1 MCTHPNSGAVL
12 LVSLG
17 CKEFNRRALHE
28 AIEASGRPVELL
40 TIQRCGGT
48 KATIEQGRQWVE
60 TQLARLQTAA
70 TVALALNELVIGTK
84 CGGSDGLSGITINP
98 AVGHAFDQL
107 VDAGATVMFEETCEL
122 IGCEQHMAQRAV
134 NPELGN
140 EIIKAVQKADR
151 YYSDLGHGS
160 FGGGNIKYGLSTL

>member
-1 MCTHPNSGAVL
+1 MNESPATLPTSCSELAAMRAYPRSDGRKGIRNYLLVVYLVECAHHVAQRIAQPWQDDGVQLIGFPGCYPSDYAHGVLERMCTHPNSGAVL

-60 TQLARLQTAA
+60 
-70 TVALALNELVIGTK
+70 
-84 CGGSDGLSGITINP
+84 NP
-98 AVGHAFDQL
+98 AGQITDGCYRG
-107 VDAGATVMFEETCEL
+107 AGA
-122 IGCEQHMAQRAV
+122 
-134 NPELGN
+134 
-140 EIIKAVQKADR
+140 
-151 YYSDLGHGS
+151 
-160 FGGGNIKYGLSTL
+160 